1 MPLFSA
7 SWGSAHWTHIPVVKS
22 GRANIWNMQ
31 TNPKFRHLVI
41 TRTGR
46 VLVLQVITRVGRA
59 TFQAGQSETAV
70 GTGGT
75 GHPQKQH
82 RLQGQRQPLV
92 LHDSAICVWVL
103 RFEIY
108 IHTHTCSTTHHGHMY
123 RCTWWYPTFSVHRV
137 HLCKKIP
144 TPADNLSTEMEFTAI
159 QILTFEPFSALLQF
173 GKTLILTYWHRCTLL
188 SENN

>member
-1 MPLFSA
+1 M
-7 SWGSAHWTHIPVVKS
+7 
-22 GRANIWNMQ
+22 
-31 TNPKFRHLVI
+31 
-41 TRTGR
+41 
-46 VLVLQVITRVGRA
+46 LQVITRVGRA

-108 IHTHTCSTTHHGHMY
+108 IHTLTHMLNY
-123 RCTWWYPTFSVHRV
+123 TSWAYV
-137 HLCKKIP
+137 
-144 TPADNLSTEMEFTAI
+144 
-159 QILTFEPFSALLQF
+159 
-173 GKTLILTYWHRCTLL
+173 
-188 SENN
+188 